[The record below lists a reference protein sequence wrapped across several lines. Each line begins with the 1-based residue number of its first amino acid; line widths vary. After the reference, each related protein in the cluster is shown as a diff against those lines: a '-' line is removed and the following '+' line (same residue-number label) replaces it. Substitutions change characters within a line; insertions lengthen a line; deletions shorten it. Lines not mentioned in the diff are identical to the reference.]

1 VSGRCVNTLLI
12 TFVPGSACL
21 SFDKHANEAAY
32 QTKRALLKPL
42 FGKLHN
48 MPLRIQRSETFGAM
62 TSGLEPTIQAS
73 IVAAFSENESIQ
85 FSARTAEGA
94 RPPDAAISL
103 IIPAPR
109 LTPSESVFNSAIC
122 TWASN

>member
-73 IVAAFSENESIQ
+73 FVAAFSKTGA
-85 FSARTAEGA
+85 FS
-94 RPPDAAISL
+94 S
-103 IIPAPR
+103 R
-109 LTPSESVFNSAIC
+109 LTAQKARGYRTRRSR
-122 TWASN
+122 

>member
-48 MPLRIQRSETFGAM
+48 MPLRIQRSETFGRDDER
-62 TSGLEPTIQAS
+62 TGTHYSSFFCRRVLR
-73 IVAAFSENESIQ
+73 NWSIQ
-85 FSARTAEGA
+85 FSAHSAEGA
-94 RPPDAAISL
+94 RLPDAAISL
-103 IIPAPR
+103 IIPATTDTER
-109 LTPSESVFNSAIC
+109 IYV
-122 TWASN
+122 